1 MASRTKKP
9 VKTTAKAKTKAKKPT
24 VARGPRKAP
33 AKPAKA
39 TAKKTQAKKTT
50 VKKPQVKARKK
61 AAVKSKIKPTIKAKA
76 RPKTA
81 AKAPT
86 TPVKPA
92 ATRKRAPAK
101 AVAPRK
107 PTSQVK
113 AKPASRETLTTLRAH
128 VDAIETRLKRAN
140 SLTKSSVKAMQTA
153 FTKLNERSG
162 QASAAQ
168 EKEIVEYVEA
178 LNVHLTGLIDKTRE
192 DVAHDLQVVLEDPR
206 VETISG
212 ALSTANQRITRAES
226 EQAAALTSIN
236 EQIANLA
243 TVVDRRLRTET
254 EERERA
260 QHILK
265 AKIETVANK
274 VETVEKSSADAVSGI
289 GEKIVALTEELTNRT
304 DHSIAAFKRE
314 LSETDTGHHQ
324 EIEDHKSEM
333 GRRMEALEDDQRN
346 SIPSIERRLVTIVS
360 RLEALE
366 TERFNAI
373 APPDIAPAFEPA
385 PQFDAS
391 SVEAAPVMATDA
403 FSPQA
408 ATAYEAV
415 TPPAQIMQLQSPQP
429 MAMAPV
435 EAPEPVLELSKEP
448 TESHIPQEYVPQ
460 EYVAPTQPAHEY
472 AAPDF
477 PVQSDEHEYAAQP
490 YASPEVSAM
499 PEAFAG
505 GYDQAQPAIMAD
517 MTTSPGVLP
526 PPPFGT
532 DIPLMPPLE
541 QTMDEARPGGDI
553 LPQKSGGFLQ
563 KLKGG
568 SSSNALSGSPIKL
581 FALMTG
587 IAVLGLFA
595 AQKIMPGP
603 KATNPQAQAPN
614 VATTAPV
621 TSELN
626 DDPAFASNEPTP
638 PVIESMD
645 VVGDYSESM
654 QAPDLEPDANGAPGE
669 ARLTL
674 ESAAS
679 NGDMIAQFQL
689 GLSHLEAGRNAEA
702 VRLIR
707 LSANQGQPAAQY
719 RLAKLYENG
728 IGVEKDM
735 PGAMKLLERSAKGG
749 NRIAMHDL
757 GHYYAT
763 GAASSEPEI
772 AKAVTWFQQAAERG
786 VLDSQFNLGVLY
798 QEGSGVVKNT
808 VDSYVWYAIAGAQGD
823 PMAIQRAE
831 ILEREM
837 SEAQVAQAKSRVKA
851 FVPARIDDA
860 ANGVFGDLPW
870 ARPTQ
875 ARSARVNT
883 NVKQAQELLSDLGYE
898 VGTPDG
904 AMGPKTRNAIIRFE
918 KSNGLPE
925 TGRVSAELMDRLSLA
940 AGV

>member
-9 VKTTAKAKTKAKKPT
+9 VKTKAKAKT
-24 VARGPRKAP
+24 
-33 AKPAKA
+33 
-39 TAKKTQAKKTT
+39 TAKKAAKSRTQSKTKAKSAVKTT
-50 VKKPQVKARKK
+50 APRKTAVKKPQTKVRA
-61 AAVKSKIKPTIKAKA
+61 KAK
-76 RPKTA
+76 PA
-81 AKAPT
+81 AKAVAKPKVKNVAKAKPVAKPKVKSVAKAKPVARKSVARKIS
-86 TPVKPA
+86 TPVKP
-92 ATRKRAPAK
+92 
-101 AVAPRK
+101 
-107 PTSQVK
+107 
-113 AKPASRETLTTLRAH
+113 KPASRETLTTLRAH

-206 VETISG
+206 VETLSG
-212 ALSTANQRITRAES
+212 ALSNANQRITRAES

-243 TVVDRRLRTET
+243 TVVDRRLRSET

-260 QHILK
+260 NHILA
-265 AKIETVANK
+265 AKI
-274 VETVEKSSADAVSGI
+274 ETVEKSSADAVTGI
-289 GEKIVALTEELTNRT
+289 GEKIVALTEELNNRT
-304 DHSIAAFKRE
+304 DQSIADFKRE
-314 LSETDTGHHQ
+314 LSETDRGHQQ
-324 EIEDHKSEM
+324 EIDDHKSEM

-346 SIPSIERRLVTIVS
+346 TIPSIERRLVTIVS

-373 APPDIAPAFEPA
+373 APPDIAPGYDTA
-385 PQFDAS
+385 PQFES
-391 SVEAAPVMATDA
+391 APVETMPVAATDA
-403 FSPQA
+403 FTPQP

-415 TPPAQIMQLQSPQP
+415 SPPAQIMQLQSPQP
-429 MAMAPV
+429 MAVASTEQAAP
-435 EAPEPVLELSKEP
+435 ALELPTEP

-460 EYVAPTQPAHEY
+460 EYVAPTPS
-472 AAPDF
+472 APDF
-477 PVQSDEHEYAAQP
+477 PA
-490 YASPEVSAM
+490 
-499 PEAFAG
+499 PEAIAADYTAETYPVQDMNAAPQAYAG
-505 GYDQAQPAIMAD
+505 GYDQIQPPIMTEVSAH
-517 MTTSPGVLP
+517 PGTLP

-553 LPQKSGGFLQ
+553 VPERSGGLLQ

-568 SSSNALSGSPIKL
+568 SSGSALAGSPIKL

-603 KATNPQAQAPN
+603 KSSTPQAEIPN
-614 VATTAPV
+614 VASTESSQSTVSSTRLTAES
-621 TSELN
+621 TR
-626 DDPAFASNEPTP
+626 DPAFAANEPTP

-645 VVGDYSESM
+645 VVGDYSDTM
-654 QAPDLEPDANGAPGE
+654 QAPELEPESNGLPSKAQ
-669 ARLTL
+669 LTL

-728 IGVEKDM
+728 IGVEKDL

-757 GHYYAT
+757 GHYFAT

-772 AKAVTWFQQAAERG
+772 EKAVTWFQQAAERG

-798 QEGSGVVKNT
+798 QEGSGVAKSL

-823 PMAIQRAE
+823 PMAVQRAE
-831 ILEREM
+831 VLEREM
-837 SEAQVAQAKSRVKA
+837 SEDQVAQAKSRVKA
-851 FVPARIDDA
+851 FVPSRIDNA
-860 ANGVFGDLPW
+860 ANGVFGNLPW
-870 ARPTQ
+870 ARPSE
-875 ARSARVNT
+875 ARAAGVNT
-883 NVKQAQELLSDLGYE
+883 DVKQAQELLADLGYE